1 MNDEKIE
8 ALITAN
14 EYLNNLEGGIYQ
26 VVEAFQQEDENKGC
40 SLIPLIA
47 DGIKWIVDVVNLTRD
62 IQKEDI
68 DISQIDEKLEE
79 LVEAIE
85 NEDYILVGDLF
96 EYEVLPI
103 IEEVHKKIRYI
114 VAN

>member
-1 MNDEKIE
+1 MSNEKIE
-8 ALITAN
+8 ILLTAN
-14 EYLNNLEGGIYQ
+14 QYLTNLEGGIHQ

-40 SLIPLIA
+40 SLIPLVA
-47 DGIKWIVDVVNLTRD
+47 DGIKWVVDVVNLTKD
-62 IQKEDI
+62 IQKEVI

-79 LVEAIE
+79 VVEAIE

-103 IEEVHKKIRYI
+103 IEEVHKKIRNM

>member
-1 MNDEKIE
+1 MNEQIE
-8 ALITAN
+8 VLITAN
-14 EYLNNLEGGIYQ
+14 EYLNNLENGIHQ

-40 SLIPLIA
+40 TLIPLVA
-47 DGIKWIVDVVNLTRD
+47 EGINWVVDVINLTRD
-62 IQKEDI
+62 VQKEQI
-68 DISQIDEKLEE
+68 DIANIDEKLEE
-79 LVEAIE
+79 VVEAIE

-103 IEEVHKKIRYI
+103 IEDVHNKVRNL

>member
-1 MNDEKIE
+1 MVNEKIE
-8 ALITAN
+8 ALVTAN
-14 EYLNNLEGGIYQ
+14 EYLNNLEGGIHQ

-40 SLIPLIA
+40 SLIPLVA
-47 DGIKWIVDVVNLTRD
+47 DGIKWVVDVINLTRD
-62 IQKEDI
+62 VQKENI
-68 DISQIDEKLEE
+68 DISEIDEKLEE
-79 LVEAIE
+79 VVGAIE

-103 IEEVHKKIRYI
+103 IEEVHKEIRNI

>member
-1 MNDEKIE
+1 MNNEKME

-14 EYLNNLEGGIYQ
+14 EYLNNLEGGIHQ

-40 SLIPLIA
+40 SLIPLVA
-47 DGIKWIVDVVNLTRD
+47 DGINWIVDVINLSRD

-68 DISQIDEKLEE
+68 DVSQINEKLEE
-79 LVEAIE
+79 VVEAIE

-103 IEEVHKKIRYI
+103 IEEVHKKIRDI

>member
-1 MNDEKIE
+1 MNNEKME

-14 EYLNNLEGGIYQ
+14 EYLNNLERGIHQ

-40 SLIPLIA
+40 SLISLVA

-68 DISQIDEKLEE
+68 NITQIDEKLEE
-79 LVEAIE
+79 VVEAIE

-103 IEEVHKKIRYI
+103 IEEIHKKIRDI

>member
-1 MNDEKIE
+1 MNNKKIE

-14 EYLNNLEGGIYQ
+14 EYLNNLEGGIHQ

-47 DGIKWIVDVVNLTRD
+47 DGIKWIVDVINLTRD
-62 IQKEDI
+62 IQKENI

-79 LVEAIE
+79 VVDAIE

-103 IEEVHKKIRYI
+103 IEQIHKKIRDI

>member
-1 MNDEKIE
+1 MNEQIE

-14 EYLNNLEGGIYQ
+14 DYLNNLECGIKQ
-26 VVEAFQQEDENKGC
+26 LVKAFEEQDDNKGC

-47 DGIKWIVDVVNLTRD
+47 DGIKWVIDVVELTRNSQPNPVDV
-62 IQKEDI
+62 
-68 DISQIDEKLEE
+68 SMIDEKLDE
-79 LVEAIE
+79 VVDAIE

-96 EYEVLPI
+96 NYEILPI
-103 IEEVHKKIRYI
+103 IEGIHEDIKKI

>member
-1 MNDEKIE
+1 MVNEKIE
-8 ALITAN
+8 ALVTAN
-14 EYLNNLEGGIYQ
+14 EYLNNLEEGIHQ

-40 SLIPLIA
+40 SLIPLVA
-47 DGIKWIVDVVNLTRD
+47 DGIKWVVDVINLTRD
-62 IQKEDI
+62 VQKENI
-68 DISQIDEKLEE
+68 DISEIDEKLEE
-79 LVEAIE
+79 VVEAIE

-103 IEEVHKKIRYI
+103 IQYVHKQIRNT